1 MEGPEREFFFKELSK
16 FRSIRSIEIARNNI
30 ERLELLVS
38 SAKKDI
44 RIRELTLANSRYSGA
59 DFQQIRA

>member
-44 RIRELTLANSRYSGA
+44 RIREFTLANSRYTDANSS
-59 DFQQIRA
+59 QVRA

>member
-44 RIRELTLANSRYSGA
+44 RIRELTLANSRYTDANSS
-59 DFQQIRA
+59 QVRA